1 MAAAE
6 PVSQEALL
14 SLGAAAGLDMR
25 GGHGEE
31 LVAFA
36 RNMLASFETLKDID
50 VSRAEP
56 AMAFLPLGK

>member
-1 MAAAE
+1 MAAAD
-6 PVSQEALL
+6 PTSPEALL
-14 SLGAAAGLDMR
+14 SLAAAAGIDVSSD
-25 GGHGEE
+25 HGEE

-56 AMAFLPLGK
+56 AIAFLPLGE

>member
-6 PVSQEALL
+6 PVSREALL
-14 SLGAAAGLDMR
+14 SLAAAAGVDTS
-25 GGHGEE
+25 GDHGEE

-36 RNMLASFETLKDID
+36 RNMLASFESLKAID

-56 AMAFLPLGK
+56 AMAFLPLGE

>member
-6 PVSQEALL
+6 PVSHEALL
-14 SLGAAAGLDMR
+14 SLAAAAGIDVS

-36 RNMLASFETLKDID
+36 RSTLASFETLKDID
-50 VSRAEP
+50 VSRTEP
-56 AMAFLPLGK
+56 DMAFLPLGK